1 MINPPLFRPL
11 DDNSLVRLQ
20 TILSSAR
27 FHSYYWEL
35 GQWCCLRGTIRVLL
49 EISTE
54 AVSALPMRV
63 TNRISTESYND
74 ISKRDFLRYSCGPLS
89 FSLTGF
95 SVFRLDEG
103 FNACLCGVYSQHPA
117 LSYVRGTVVS
127 TDSAEQLQSRVEIY
141 FASLLGVFR

>member
-27 FHSYYWEL
+27 FHSYHWEL
-35 GQWCCLRGTIRVLL
+35 GQWYCSRGTNTGSFSRFPPK
-49 EISTE
+49 
-54 AVSALPMRV
+54 AVRALPMRV

-117 LSYVRGTVVS
+117 LSYARGAVVS
-127 TDSAEQLQSRVEIY
+127 TNSAEQLQSRVEIY
-141 FASLLGVFR
+141 FASF